1 MWLRWSENEL
11 SIYDVRGK
19 ENQGQ
24 GPIICVVD
32 ESGSMNAT
40 DVAGGT
46 REAWSKALALALC
59 DQAKRRKRD
68 FVYIGFSSHGQQ
80 HVIEFP
86 SGHTPVQKVIEM
98 TEHFFGGGTD
108 YEKPLQMALDIME
121 ERFDALGKARPDIVF
136 ITDDAYG
143 SMDADFMHEWNR
155 VKDKTSLKCYGI
167 AIGCDS
173 SGALA
178 AVSDNVREITA
189 LVSDPRNMGDIFRT
203 I

>member
-1 MWLRWSENEL
+1 M
-11 SIYDVRGK
+11 RGK

-68 FVYIGFSSHGQQ
+68 FRYIGFSSYGKQR
-80 HVIEFP
+80 VVDFP
-86 SGHTPVQKVIEM
+86 GGHTPVHKVIEM
-98 TEHFFGGGTD
+98 TEGFLSGGTN
-108 YEKPLQMALDIME
+108 YEQPLRMALEMIEKD
-121 ERFDALGKARPDIVF
+121 FDALGKPRPDIVF

-143 SMDADFMHEWNR
+143 SMDPDFMHEWNR

-178 AVSDNVREITA
+178 AVSDNVREISA
-189 LVSDPRNMGDIFRT
+189 LVSDPRNMADIFRT

>member
-1 MWLRWSENEL
+1 
-11 SIYDVRGK
+11 
-19 ENQGQ
+19 
-24 GPIICVVD
+24 
-32 ESGSMNAT
+32 MNAT
-40 DVAGGT
+40 WQAWNDGSGKRKWFLARVVNGVT
-46 REAWSKALALALC
+46 EYHWSKP
-59 DQAKRRKRD
+59 DP
-68 FVYIGFSSHGQQ
+68 HGQQ

-189 LVSDPRNMGDIFRT
+189 LVSDPRNVSDLFRT